1 MFKKLRF
8 LMREIR
14 CVISR
19 NRRSVWWDCVG
30 VWIGVEE
37 WNGRLW
43 LAAALSASSLIGRPL
58 CRTPFQKLKFDFA
71 FRTQKS
77 EKIRKKYWKIQP
89 LKTEKTF
96 IYRRNRF
103 LAFLHLE
110 ICHMHVVFYKS
121 ASLWQR
127 LWLKKNTNE
136 SKISYFQKCCK
147 S

>member
-1 MFKKLRF
+1 MSGKIPNKDFFKMLKKLRF

-77 EKIRKKYWKIQP
+77 EKIRKKYWKIQL
-89 LKTEKTF
+89 LKNRGNIHISTKQVFSIFTPRNLP
-96 IYRRNRF
+96 YARR
-103 LAFLHLE
+103 
-110 ICHMHVVFYKS
+110 FYKS
-121 ASLWQR
+121 A
-127 LWLKKNTNE
+127 
-136 SKISYFQKCCK
+136 
-147 S
+147 